1 MAVGI
6 PPSNHF
12 TMTSTATLCC
22 SQLLTH
28 SCPQSMAAPPKT
40 CKVILAD
47 TIAKKLL
54 KEVQETLVSIGN
66 GKPRLVAFLANDDEA
81 AVKYAEYSQKTCEEK

>member
-1 MAVGI
+1 MAVAI
-6 PPSNHF
+6 PPPKPF
-12 TMTSTATLCC
+12 TMTSTTALCC

-28 SCPQSMAAPPKT
+28 SCPQSMAAPQKT

-54 KEVQETLVSIGN
+54 KEVQETLASIGN